1 MTAMD
6 YINETVKLTD
16 QEFADLIQTIKKLEK
31 ENKKLKAKVTKLE
44 DDVRYYKNLK
54 SYNGWDGGGGF

>member
-6 YINETVKLTD
+6 YINETVKITD
-16 QEFADLIQTIKKLEK
+16 QKIVELIQTIKKLEK
-31 ENKKLKAKVTKLE
+31 ENKKLKARVTKLE

-54 SYNGWDGGGGF
+54 SYDGWDGGGGF